1 MKIATHIIRTLIG
14 ILLLFASIT
23 FFFKLF
29 PEPEFSGNLKQ
40 FNDGLKASFYMMPLV
55 KFLELVCGISYLSN
69 RFVSFSSLVLLPLT
83 VNILL
88 INLFMS
94 QQGLPIAIPLFL
106 GNIFM
111 IYINWNHYK
120 LVILEK

>member
-1 MKIATHIIRTLIG
+1 
-14 ILLLFASIT
+14 
-23 FFFKLF
+23 
-29 PEPEFSGNLKQ
+29 
-40 FNDGLKASFYMMPLV
+40 MMPLV

>member
-23 FFFKLF
+23 FFLKLF

-69 RFVSFSSLVLLPLT
+69 KFVSFSSLVLLPLT
-83 VNILL
+83 INILL

-106 GNIFM
+106 GNLFM
-111 IYINWNHYK
+111 ISVNWSHYK